1 MILITGLGRCGTS
14 ILTKYLKEVGFG
26 IGVNV
31 NWHENV
37 RAGYELTTFYTLTH
51 DLYQRFCKVG
61 DEIDLDIECW
71 GSYWEGY
78 TYREALNHFDK
89 DRDRQGKVDVVKDPR
104 VTWHPDIIE
113 AIHDAR
119 NGDIRLIICHRKI
132 ENIYRSR
139 KSLPENYDDPK
150 PRKVLDEYKI
160 DFADFYSRVL
170 ELNIEHINV
179 YFPNFLLDFNKTYRQ
194 LNDIGLPHSFE
205 EGYKIWGNIID
216 KDLLKNG

>member
-14 ILTKYLKEVGFG
+14 ILTKYLKEVGIG

-51 DLYQRFCKVG
+51 DLYHRFCKVK
-61 DEIDLDIECW
+61 EPIDLDVECW
-71 GSYWEGY
+71 GDYWEGR
-78 TYREALNHFDK
+78 TYRQALQEVDK
-89 DRDRQGKVDVVKDPR
+89 DERQGDVQIVKDPR

-113 AIHDAR
+113 AIHEAR
-119 NGDIRLIICHRKI
+119 DGDIRLIICHRKI
-132 ENIYRSR
+132 ENVMRSR

-160 DFADFYSRVL
+160 DFADFYTKVL

-179 YFPNFLLDFNKTYRQ
+179 FFPNFLLDFPKTYWQ
-194 LNDIGLPHSFE
+194 LTNIGLPHNFQK
-205 EGYKIWGNIID
+205 GYEIWGNIIN

>member
-14 ILTKYLKEVGFG
+14 ILIKYLKEVGVG

-51 DLYQRFCKVG
+51 DLYHRFCKEG
-61 DEIDLDIECW
+61 KPIDLDVECW
-71 GSYWEGY
+71 GTYWEGK
-78 TYREALNHFDK
+78 TYRQALQEVDK
-89 DRDRQGKVDVVKDPR
+89 DERQGDVQVVKDPR

-113 AIHDAR
+113 SIHEAR
-119 NGDIRLIICHRKI
+119 DGDLRLIICHRKI
-132 ENIYRSR
+132 ENVYRSR

-160 DFADFYSRVL
+160 DFADFYTRVL
-170 ELNIEHINV
+170 ELNIEHVNV
-179 YFPNFLLDFNKTYRQ
+179 FFPNFLLDFNKTYWQ
-194 LNDIGLPHSFE
+194 LTNIGLPHNFAK
-205 EGYKIWGNIID
+205 GYEIWGNIID